1 VTLPQDIVRVLRRS
15 LTSLTSDRDRVDQQI
30 AAIQAALAAVNGRP
44 LGGADRLGI
53 RRGRRRMS
61 AAARK
66 AIGRRMK
73 AYWAK
78 RRAQAKAK

>member
-1 VTLPQDIVRVLRRS
+1 M
-15 LTSLTSDRDRVDQQI
+15 TSLTSDRDRVDRQI
-30 AAIQAALAAVNGRP
+30 DAIQAALAAVNGRR
-44 LGGADRLGI
+44 LGGADGVGI
-53 RRGRRRMS
+53 RRGRRPMS

-78 RRAQAKAK
+78 RRVQAKAK